1 MELQQ
6 RLCPPV
12 KPVTGHQG
20 EHSLCVKT
28 AADSIMLVDELVL
41 ASQYVMEYVTT
52 GKFGIT
58 FYLDVFLLHREKKNT
73 KHQKK
78 INNLLSGQTE
88 EVQFSSKRGD
98 PRLTFNFYC
107 AVLKISFA

>member
-52 GKFGIT
+52 GEFGIT
-58 FYLDVFLLHREKKNT
+58 FYIDVFLLHREKQNT
-73 KHQKK
+73 KHQNCWGQKK
-78 INNLLSGQTE
+78 INNLLSGQTG
-88 EVQFSSKRGD
+88 EV
-98 PRLTFNFYC
+98 
-107 AVLKISFA
+107 

>member
-41 ASQYVMEYVTT
+41 ASQYIMEYVTT
-52 GKFGIT
+52 GEFGIT
-58 FYLDVFLLHREKKNT
+58 FYIDVFLLHREKQNT
-73 KHQKK
+73 KHQ
-78 INNLLSGQTE
+78 NS
-88 EVQFSSKRGD
+88 
-98 PRLTFNFYC
+98 
-107 AVLKISFA
+107 